1 MIMCAARPLFGLTD
15 LKAAALLLD
24 EDLIPVSTIM
34 ADTFNQLLEF
44 RWVERK
50 NGGCHTL
57 SRAVYAFTVI
67 SKKCRENL
75 HCNYSVLHSV
85 LPLLLQNALSDR
97 PAEKGQAWMI
107 GLDDTQRGSS
117 RHLSIDRSVILLWA
131 TCWRLKK
138 YPPNLEKSPSL
149 YRQTSAVEKSD
160 VFSIC
165 VLSLLL
171 FYKYCACVFLDTF
184 KTMTRKRHQRLL
196 YCECQMGV
204 TVVAL
209 TSCCCLTEILPK
221 SGCRERAT
229 LMIYKGWLMME
240 NIQAK
245 RWTDTN
251 CSPAGR
257 CVCS

>member
-1 MIMCAARPLFGLTD
+1 MEGA
-15 LKAAALLLD
+15 
-24 EDLIPVSTIM
+24 
-34 ADTFNQLLEF
+34 
-44 RWVERK
+44 
-50 NGGCHTL
+50 TL
-57 SRAVYAFTVI
+57 WAFVLI

-75 HCNYSVLHSV
+75 HYNYSVLHSV

-107 GLDDTQRGSS
+107 GFDDTQRGSS
-117 RHLSIDRSVILLWA
+117 RHLSIGRSVILLWT

-138 YPPNLEKSPSL
+138 YPLNLKKSLKLPL
-149 YRQTSAVEKSD
+149 PAFPPLTGRLVQLK
-160 VFSIC
+160 IW
-165 VLSLLL
+165 
-171 FYKYCACVFLDTF
+171 CVFNLCTFTPFVLQVLCLCNFWCF
-184 KTMTRKRHQRLL
+184 KTMTRKRHQWLL
-196 YCECQMGV
+196 YCKCQMGV

-240 NIQAK
+240 RIQAK

-251 CSPAGR
+251 CSPAGGVFAVNSLR
-257 CVCS
+257 IVWWIHKLTTLLNATII